1 LRVDKFP
8 PVFTQPALMEYSPPP
23 FFQRGP
29 SLVTRLILFSLAA
42 LVLLFADARFRY
54 MEDIRGVVGAILY
67 PLQELADVPAN
78 IGSRIGKY
86 FVLQSTLQ
94 RDNARL
100 TQQAFVNAG
109 LLQKQEALLVEN
121 ENLRELLKLRPRF
134 EPSAQVAEILYRARD
149 PFVRKIVVDK
159 GATDEVKEGA
169 PVIDASGLVGQVHR
183 VYPWASEIALISDR
197 EQAIP
202 VQVVRNGLRAVIFGL
217 GYDGALEVRFMPVN
231 ADIEKGD
238 LLVTSGID
246 GVYPSGLPV
255 AFVDSIER
263 NAAYAFARITCR
275 PASGVGSHRQVM
287 ILAVADAYPPRPV
300 APEQTASR
308 RGARN

>member
-1 LRVDKFP
+1 
-8 PVFTQPALMEYSPPP
+8 MEYSPPP

-29 SLVTRLILFSLAA
+29 NLVTRLILFSL
-42 LVLLFADARFRY
+42 LSLILLFADARFRY
-54 MEDIRGVVGAILY
+54 MEDMRSVVGAILY
-67 PLQELADVPAN
+67 PLQELADVPAS
-78 IGSRIGKY
+78 IGSRVGQY

-94 RDNARL
+94 RDNATL
-100 TQQAFVNAG
+100 TQEAFVNAG
-109 LLQKQEALLVEN
+109 LLQKQQSLIAEN
-121 ENLRELLKLRPRF
+121 ENLRELLALRPRF

-149 PFVRKIVVDK
+149 PFVRQIVVDK
-159 GATDEVKEGA
+159 GATDGVKAGS

-183 VYPWASEIALISDR
+183 VYPWASEVALISDR

-238 LLVTSGID
+238 LLVTSGIG

-255 AFVDSIER
+255 AFVDIIER

-287 ILAVADAYPPRPV
+287 MLASADSYPERPV
-300 APEQTASR
+300 APEQASR
-308 RGARN
+308 KDRSRKQNVRNERLTD

>member
-1 LRVDKFP
+1 
-8 PVFTQPALMEYSPPP
+8 MEYAPPP

-29 SLVTRLILFSLAA
+29 NLVTRLILFSLLS

-54 MEDIRGVVGAILY
+54 MEDMRSVVGAILY
-67 PLQELADVPAN
+67 PLQELADVPAS
-78 IGSRIGKY
+78 IGSRVGQY

-94 RDNARL
+94 RDNATL
-100 TQQAFVNAG
+100 TQEAFVNAG
-109 LLQKQEALLVEN
+109 LLQKQQSLIAEN
-121 ENLRELLKLRPRF
+121 ENLRELLALRPRF

-149 PFVRKIVVDK
+149 PFVRQIVVDK
-159 GATDEVKEGA
+159 GSTDGVKAGA

-183 VYPWASEIALISDR
+183 VYPWASEVALISDR

-255 AFVDSIER
+255 AFVDIIER

-287 ILAVADAYPPRPV
+287 MLASADSYPERPV
-300 APEQTASR
+300 APEQAARKDRSR
-308 RGARN
+308 KQNVRNERLTD

>member
-1 LRVDKFP
+1 
-8 PVFTQPALMEYSPPP
+8 MEYLPPP

-54 MEDIRGVVGAILY
+54 MEEIRGVVGAILY
-67 PLQELADVPAN
+67 PLQELADVPAS
-78 IGSRIGKY
+78 IGSRVGQY

-94 RDNARL
+94 RDNAQL
-100 TQQAFVNAG
+100 MQEAFVNAA

-159 GATDEVKEGA
+159 GATDGVKEGA

-183 VYPWASEIALISDR
+183 VYPWASEVALISDR

-238 LLVTSGID
+238 LLVTSGI
-246 GVYPSGLPV
+246 GGAYPSGLPV

-275 PASGVGSHRQVM
+275 PASGVGAHRQVM
-287 ILAVADAYPPRPV
+287 MLESSNSYPERPV
-300 APEQTASR
+300 AVEQA
-308 RGARN
+308 ARKNGNRKQRKTN

>member
-1 LRVDKFP
+1 
-8 PVFTQPALMEYSPPP
+8 MEYSPPP

-29 SLVTRLILFSLAA
+29 NLVTRLILFSLLA

-67 PLQELADVPAN
+67 PLQELADVPAS
-78 IGSRIGKY
+78 IGSRIAQY

-100 TQQAFVNAG
+100 TQEAFVNAG
-109 LLQKQEALLVEN
+109 LLQKQEALVIEN
-121 ENLRELLKLRPRF
+121 DNLRELLKLRPRF

-159 GATDEVKEGA
+159 GATDGVKAGA

-183 VYPWASEIALISDR
+183 VYPWASEVALISDR

-238 LLVTSGID
+238 LLVTSGIG

-287 ILAVADAYPPRPV
+287 VLASADSYPERPI
-300 APEQTASR
+300 APAQAAHNDGIREAGIRKQEKTD
-308 RGARN
+308 